1 MDLSTDWQFA
11 ATKFVMGPKTLG
23 VNLSKPIVKIR
34 VTCPNCPPTWF
45 IAGSVYQLVYQ
56 ALDQPARLGRHTLFL
71 KESTIAILP
80 DVAAYDLQFVPVPWL
95 GGTQLQIDVWEWI
108 GP

>member
-1 MDLSTDWQFA
+1 MDLSTNWEFK
-11 ATKFVMGPKTLG
+11 ATKFVKGSKTLG
-23 VNLSKPIVKIR
+23 VNLSRPIVKIR
-34 VTCPNCPPTWF
+34 VTCQACPPTWT
-45 IAGSVYQLVYQ
+45 IAGSIYQLIYQ